1 MMGIN
6 WSKLFAMQRELDERI
21 MREHGLSGEYFSER
35 LLALQVEVAELAN
48 ETRCFKYWSVKPPS
62 ERSQILEEYV
72 DGIHFIL
79 SLGLLLEFESF
90 SFGETL
96 SVEKEIGLVEQFLT
110 IYQCIS
116 QLQVDRS
123 KQSFETLAREYV
135 LLGLMLGFSDRDI
148 EMAYIEKNE
157 INHARQEQGY

>member
-1 MMGIN
+1 MGIN

>member
-1 MMGIN
+1 MGIN
-6 WSKLFAMQRELDERI
+6 WPKLFAMQRELDERI